1 MLYIYSYNHQRHAGV
16 LRDLGI
22 RSHQLTLGT
31 RSGID
36 ISRFVPWIHVVA
48 AEGGQ
53 GNNAQSGAVSSC
65 LHGGKAEWPNWTNN
79 DRFCRPCLGRSLAW
93 YTTTGSNG
101 CQSLESF
108 WCFLI
113 WCFAHCILDAVYTHI
128 PFISFTIDRYST
140 LDVSKGVSGKVTLS
154 QQAFIYIGSGF
165 SFHYLVKLTF
175 VGFMP

>member
-1 MLYIYSYNHQRHAGV
+1 MEGFYV
-16 LRDLGI
+16 
-22 RSHQLTLGT
+22 TLGLEST
-31 RSGID
+31 SWRWAPD
-36 ISRFVPWIHVVA
+36 WAYISAGWFLESMWLQLKGVKETTQKAELCPA
-48 AEGGQ
+48 A
-53 GNNAQSGAVSSC
+53 SSC

-79 DRFCRPCLGRSLAW
+79 DRFCRPSLGRSLAW

-113 WCFAHCILDAVYTHI
+113 WCFAHCILDAVYSHI
-128 PFISFTIDRYST
+128 PFLSFTTDRYST